1 MTRVL
6 AELLGA
12 SGPDFRHS
20 ITSLENAQGRPS
32 HDIRLTTELQQ
43 ATRSKLRLLG
53 LDADDTTASEL
64 YHALQERIKVDDARL
79 EKRLRTLAA
88 THISAEGN
96 VEDGIVHALQHLPIT
111 SDCYALKSSV
121 LRTLLKKQ
129 APKRAMKQLGYR
141 SLDSMLKHEAAA
153 SLLAAA
159 WLAESLSWRKSFI
172 ERYKALKPS
181 DFEARA
187 TTFLTP
193 KGKGWDNLAKK
204 TVATS
209 RHNVICFK
217 ELGAVIV
224 LPLGDE
230 KPKGATTVV
239 LALALHSLN
248 DIRATST
255 FLKLCQVRGD
265 FGKVVQTVARDEP
278 YLQANV
284 LDQPV
289 PWHIVQRYYARAK
302 QYFSEELFEP
312 HIHADDLSWHSIEK
326 VLAHIEPSFEF
337 WHHTSHLGL
346 AHAGQPVSL
355 NVLDAALNFC
365 NKLPFANRTNQYG
378 RTSLWHE
385 LVLRY
390 LKPETVEQAVASE
403 LQPQLVQEEVLI

>member
-12 SGPDFRHS
+12 SGPAFRHS
-20 ITSLENAQGRPS
+20 IASLESAQGRPS

-53 LDADDTTASEL
+53 LDADDTTPQEL
-64 YHALQERIKVDDARL
+64 YHALLERIKSDDARL

-96 VEDGIVHALQHLPIT
+96 IEDGIVHALQHLPLGND
-111 SDCYALKSSV
+111 SYVLRSSV

-153 SLLAAA
+153 GLLAAA
-159 WLAESLSWRKSFI
+159 WLTESSTWRKSFI
-172 ERYKALKPS
+172 ERYRMLKPR
-181 DFEARA
+181 DFETRA

-193 KGKGWDNLAKK
+193 KGKGWDSLAKK
-204 TVATS
+204 TVATN
-209 RHNVICFK
+209 RHNLICFK
-217 ELGAVIV
+217 ELGAIVI
-224 LPLGDE
+224 LPLGE
-230 KPKGATTVV
+230 QKPQGSATVMV
-239 LALALHSLN
+239 ALALQALN

-265 FGKVVQTVARDEP
+265 FGRVVESVAQGEL
-278 YLQANV
+278 YLQASV

-289 PWHIVQRYYARAK
+289 PWHIVQRYYSRAK
-302 QYFSEELFEP
+302 QFFNEELFEP
-312 HIHADDLSWHSIEK
+312 HIHAEDLSWHSIEK

-346 AHAGQPVSL
+346 ALGGQAVSL
-355 NVLDAALNFC
+355 NILDAALNFC
-365 NKLPFANRTNQYG
+365 NNMPFASRVSHYG

-390 LKPETVEQAVASE
+390 LRPEMVEQAIASE
-403 LQPQLVQEEVLI
+403 LQPQLVQEEVLL